1 MNRYMLICR
10 LRGPAYILLTGVIA
24 LLAEWHILG
33 WGKSW
38 PLYLILAGV
47 LKLAERA
54 ALASMD
60 QDEWSTPPYGYPQ
73 GSPAPASSAPT
84 APAGAQSTAIV
95 PSIPENHS
103 GEQGR

>member
-1 MNRYMLICR
+1 MNRYALVCR
-10 LRGPAYILLTGVIA
+10 LRAPAYILLTGIIA

-33 WGKSW
+33 WGKAW
-38 PLYLILAGV
+38 PLYLILAGL

-60 QDEWSTPPYGYPQ
+60 PADWNGGIPPQTPLS
-73 GSPAPASSAPT
+73 GSPSPVA
-84 APAGAQSTAIV
+84 AQTTSIV

-103 GEQGR
+103 GEPGR